1 MSKYL
6 TRREHRKPAWMG
18 HTAAKGVLATI
29 EGARK
34 KRNRVDVFE
43 KIDGKYVEVPQSE
56 WDKFVEAK

>member
-1 MSKYL
+1 
-6 TRREHRKPAWMG
+6 MG

-43 KIDGKYVEVPQSE
+43 KIDGKYVEVPRSE
-56 WDKFVEAK
+56 WHKFAEAK